1 MPDTPTPS
9 PTIDGATLVDQLFR
23 LLRLKTTPVGIQMF
37 ERVEDME
44 AVSKIRRP
52 GGAIFTTDQIIGQA
66 ARLGFTVGIT
76 AADLVGPQCAA
87 VIGLAPQN
95 EEWQAGKPFAGVWFA
110 TEADAAAHQR
120 AMHCVPY
127 GRYQAMAVSPL
138 ASGRLNPDI
147 CLVYANPAQM
157 ILLINGLQWSG
168 YRKLQGR
175 RGRIGLRRLVGPR
188 AGHRRAQPVA
198 AVFPRAALRRRA
210 RRRTADGAEAP
221 GPGQGAARAG
231 RAGAQRPALSHPPLR
246 SAVRRACRHV
256 GQLRQEVMP

>member
-168 YRKLQGR
+168 YRKLEWGAVGESACADSWGRALATGEPSLSLPCFPERRYGGVPDDELLMALKPQDLAKALQGLAALAR
-175 RGRIGLRRLVGPR
+175 NGLRYPIPPYEVQSDVR
-188 AGHRRAQPVA
+188 AGM
-198 AVFPRAALRRRA
+198 
-210 RRRTADGAEAP
+210 
-221 GPGQGAARAG
+221 
-231 RAGAQRPALSHPPLR
+231 
-246 SAVRRACRHV
+246 SASY
-256 GQLRQEVMP
+256 GKK